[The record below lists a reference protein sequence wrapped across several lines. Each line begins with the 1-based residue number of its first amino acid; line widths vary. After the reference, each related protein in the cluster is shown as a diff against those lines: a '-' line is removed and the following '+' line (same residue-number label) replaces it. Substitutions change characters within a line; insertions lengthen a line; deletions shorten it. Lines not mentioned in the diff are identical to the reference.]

1 MELVTEPDISSAEEA
16 RAFAAQL
23 QLILRYLDASSADME
38 KGKMRVEVNISL
50 GAVDSNG
57 RKN

>member
-38 KGKMRVEVNISL
+38 KVKCALKLILV
-50 GAVDSNG
+50 
-57 RKN
+57 